1 MKWVARSLHR
11 KLLLLLLA
19 CIIMPVM
26 LLGYISYRTAWSIT
40 EEKTKQASL
49 NTLRQIRAI
58 LETMA
63 QDAENMS
70 VFLIG
75 QHDVQQYLAKKERS
89 SANDYLRMIGFL
101 TNLAFSKDYI
111 ADIRIIPLN
120 GNPEL
125 SNTTILT
132 SSLFR
137 HIPASPE
144 YWEEHSAWWSHPLP
158 IDTSLG
164 RKRTV
169 SLVRPIRDMNTF
181 DTLGMLSIG
190 IDGDAVAARLGNAV
204 VEGGGTLIL
213 ADKEGNIVA
222 SGADDAA
229 EADWQP
235 QLAPLGGAI
244 ADNENEAR
252 FFDVGEGNGRH
263 VIVGMKVPLA
273 PWHVYAIIPYQTF
286 SEQNRY
292 VLQLTAM
299 TVGVALLVIV
309 AAVAYFVRRVT
320 KPLVRLARSIGTVQ
334 PDSPFRP
341 LPLTSQDEIG
351 FVVRSYNRLSDNI
364 RELTEQVKR
373 NEAQKKEADLQALQ
387 AQIHPHFL
395 YNTLSSVQ
403 WLAWMDG
410 NGKIAEMVGA
420 LGDFLRFSL
429 NRGLEYCTIG
439 QEVEHVKNYMHIQSI
454 RYPER
459 FRFEVVLPVELG
471 EALMLK
477 LLLQPLIENALLHGI
492 LKPGAHGTNGCL
504 HLEMA
509 MTDEGEIRFIVRDNG
524 VGMSP
529 DEAESL
535 RRQLRTGERRPLS
548 DDAGAG
554 SGYGLFNV
562 QRRLQLHYGE
572 GASLRIDSKEGEG
585 TAVTFS
591 IPAPGCACERGKE
604 PSDEIVDCR

>member
-1 MKWVARSLHR
+1 MNWIARSLHR
-11 KLLLLLLA
+11 KLLILLMA
-19 CIIMPVM
+19 CIILPVM
-26 LLGYISYRTAWSIT
+26 LLGYVSYRTAWSIT
-40 EEKTKQASL
+40 EEKTKQANL
-49 NTLRQIRAI
+49 NTLRQISAI
-58 LETMA
+58 LETIA
-63 QDAENMS
+63 QDVENMS

-75 QHDVQQYLAKKERS
+75 QHDVQTYLAKKERA

-132 SSLFR
+132 SSLFQQV
-137 HIPASPE
+137 PASPD
-144 YWEEHSAWWSHPLP
+144 YWEEHPTWWSPPIP

-169 SLVRPIRDMNTF
+169 SLVRPIRNMNTF
-181 DTLGMLSIG
+181 ESLGMLSIG
-190 IDGDAVAARLGNAV
+190 IDGDALTARLGNAV
-204 VEGGGTLIL
+204 VEGGGSLIL
-213 ADKEGNIVA
+213 ADNEGNIVA
-222 SGADDAA
+222 SGADDATA
-229 EADWQP
+229 AAWQP
-235 QLAPLGGAI
+235 QLASLGGAI
-244 ADNENEAR
+244 TGNEAQ
-252 FFDVGEGNGRH
+252 FFDAGEGSGRH
-263 VIVGMKVPLA
+263 VVVAMKVPLA
-273 PWHVYAIIPYQTF
+273 PWDVYAMIPYHTF

-292 VLQLTAM
+292 VLQLTAV

-320 KPLVRLARSIGTVQ
+320 KPLVRLARSIGSVQ

-364 RELTEQVKR
+364 RELTEQVKQ
-373 NEAQKKEADLQALQ
+373 NEAQKMKADLQALQ

-429 NRGLEYCTIG
+429 NRGLEYCTID
-439 QEVEHVKNYMHIQSI
+439 QEVEHVKNYMHIQAM

-459 FRFEVVLPVELG
+459 FQFQIVLPVELE
-471 EALMLK
+471 EAPMLK
-477 LLLQPLIENALLHGI
+477 LLLQPLVENALLHGI
-492 LKPGAHGTNGCL
+492 LKPGAHGNNGFL
-504 HLEMA
+504 YLEMLMA
-509 MTDEGEIRFIVRDNG
+509 DEGGIQFIVRDNG

-529 DEAESL
+529 DAAESL
-535 RRQLRTGERRPLS
+535 RRQLRTGERRPPS
-548 DDAGAG
+548 GDASAG

-572 GASLRIDSKEGEG
+572 GASLHIDSIAGEG
-585 TAVTFS
+585 TTVTFA
-591 IPAPGCACERGKE
+591 IPSPGCTYEQGKG
-604 PSDEIVDCR
+604 SY